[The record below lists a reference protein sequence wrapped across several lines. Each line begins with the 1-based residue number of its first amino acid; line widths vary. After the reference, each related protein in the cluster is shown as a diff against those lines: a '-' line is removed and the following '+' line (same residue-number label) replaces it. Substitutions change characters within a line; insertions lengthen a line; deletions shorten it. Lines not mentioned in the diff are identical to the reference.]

1 MISAVIFDVANV
13 IADWDPMRA
22 FEGVVSAEEAAR
34 LFESEAFWE
43 VNAQTDAGLL
53 LTDGLVE
60 LDEIAPELTDLYRL
74 YLKNFPATTSG
85 PVPGTA
91 DVIDALLSREV
102 PVYGLSNWSAENF
115 NVARRAAPAIDRLA
129 DVIVSGEVGMA
140 KPDPA
145 IFRYALHRFGL
156 VAGDTLMVDD
166 TAENLHAAASVGL
179 QTVLFTSA
187 AALRADLERLGLL

>member
-1 MISAVIFDVANV
+1 MINAVIFDVANV
-13 IADWDPMRA
+13 IADWDPARA
-22 FEGVVSAEEAAR
+22 FEGVVSSDEAAR
-34 LFESEAFWE
+34 LLESEAFWD

-60 LDEIAPELTDLYRL
+60 LDEVAPELTELYRI
-74 YLKNFPATTSG
+74 YLRNFPATTIG

-91 DVIDALLSREV
+91 DVVDELIAREV
-102 PVYGLSNWSAENF
+102 PVFGLSNWSAENF
-115 NVARRAAPAIDRLA
+115 NVARRAAPVIDRLA
-129 DVIVSGEVGMA
+129 DVVVSGEVGMA

-156 VAGDTLMVDD
+156 VAGETVMVDD

-179 QTVLFTSA
+179 HTVLFTDA
-187 AALRADLERLGLL
+187 PALRAALERLGLL

>member
-74 YLKNFPATTSG
+74 YLKNFPAPP
-85 PVPGTA
+85 PVPCRGPRT
-91 DVIDALLSREV
+91 
-102 PVYGLSNWSAENF
+102 
-115 NVARRAAPAIDRLA
+115 
-129 DVIVSGEVGMA
+129 
-140 KPDPA
+140 
-145 IFRYALHRFGL
+145 
-156 VAGDTLMVDD
+156 
-166 TAENLHAAASVGL
+166 
-179 QTVLFTSA
+179 
-187 AALRADLERLGLL
+187 

>member
-1 MISAVIFDVANV
+1 M
-13 IADWDPMRA
+13 
-22 FEGVVSAEEAAR
+22 
-34 LFESEAFWE
+34 
-43 VNAQTDAGLL
+43 
-53 LTDGLVE
+53 
-60 LDEIAPELTDLYRL
+60 
-74 YLKNFPATTSG
+74 
-85 PVPGTA
+85 PGTA